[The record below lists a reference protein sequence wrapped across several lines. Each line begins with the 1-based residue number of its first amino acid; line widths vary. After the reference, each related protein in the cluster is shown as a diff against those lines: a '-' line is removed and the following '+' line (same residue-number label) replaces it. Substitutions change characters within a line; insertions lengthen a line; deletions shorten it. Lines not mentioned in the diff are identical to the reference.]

1 MLTNQAGASMSFS
14 FFGSSISII
23 GAKRPNH
30 GNYHVQLDDQSFP
43 QLSGSSSTDLMNQT
57 LFNLQLGQA
66 GSHKVTIFNDG
77 ADYLDIDY
85 VSMWSVRL
93 RYFDRQYLSRH
104 TSVLR
109 IPTIILVDLT
119 TSLGDIFGKHRTVC
133 DILLSFR
140 RLITRS
146 ALSATEDTSAT
157 AGFTFEVRPNELGF
171 T

>member
-1 MLTNQAGASMSFS
+1 MSFS

-93 RYFDRQYLSRH
+93 RYSCEVTKL
-104 TSVLR
+104 
-109 IPTIILVDLT
+109 
-119 TSLGDIFGKHRTVC
+119 
-133 DILLSFR
+133 DILDFL
-140 RLITRS
+140 
-146 ALSATEDTSAT
+146 
-157 AGFTFEVRPNELGF
+157 
-171 T
+171 